1 MYKYFISLSF
11 VLISVFGFAQGE
23 NEISTDSIIYK
34 KTYGLRAGIDAA
46 SLIRTGID
54 PEYTGFQILADYRL
68 TDRLYVAG
76 EIGNESLDR
85 TSESVDYESTGQFL
99 KAGVDYN
106 FYQNWLDM
114 DNMIYGGARLGFANF
129 SQTLNRYDYNTD
141 NNYFPIFT
149 NVVDREFSGLNMVW
163 IEIQL
168 GIKVEVLNNFF
179 VIANLQLKHRLT
191 ENAPENFDNL
201 YAPGFGRTYDRG
213 NIGAG
218 YSYGIMY
225 RIPFFEK

>member
-1 MYKYFISLSF
+1 MYRYFTSIL
-11 VLISVFGFAQGE
+11 LVFFSALCFAQSE
-23 NEISTDSIIYK
+23 NQITTDSITYK
-34 KTYGLRAGIDAA
+34 KSYGLRAGIDLA
-46 SLIRTGID
+46 SLIRTSVD
-54 PEYTGFQILADYRL
+54 PEYNGFQILADYRL
-68 TDRLYVAG
+68 TDRLYIAG
-76 EIGNESLDR
+76 ELGNESLDR

-129 SQTLNRYDYNTD
+129 SQTLNRYDYNVD

-168 GIKVEVLNNFF
+168 GIKVEVLNNFY
-179 VIANLQLKHRLT
+179 ITANLQLKHRLT
-191 ENAPENFDNL
+191 ENAPSNFANL

-225 RIPFFEK
+225 RIPFFKK

>member
-1 MYKYFISLSF
+1 MYKYFISILF
-11 VLISVFGFAQGE
+11 VLFSVFSFAQGK
-23 NEISTDSIIYK
+23 NEISTDSITYK
-34 KTYGLRAGIDAA
+34 KSYGLRAGIDIA

-68 TDRLYVAG
+68 TDRLYIAG
-76 EIGNESLDR
+76 ELGNESLDR

-106 FYQNWLDM
+106 FYQNWLEM

-129 SQTLNRYDYNTD
+129 SQTLTRYDYNVD

-149 NVVDREFSGLNMVW
+149 NAVDREFSGLNMVW

-168 GIKVEVLNNFF
+168 GIKVEVLNNLY
-179 VIANLQLKHRLT
+179 VMANFQLKRRLT
-191 ENAPENFDNL
+191 ENAPSNFANL
-201 YAPGFGRTYDRG
+201 YAPGFGRTFDTG
-213 NIGAG
+213 NIGVG
-218 YSYGIMY
+218 YAYGIMY
-225 RIPFFEK
+225 RIPFFKK